1 MNNGDGVVAAQET
14 ILWFSLFEHVCEA
27 LTDSFMRLF
36 WGFGFQ
42 LSFPFLS
49 MTLFNHILIICI
61 VHIFIVLYEPKS
73 RYMNGLTVNLG
84 HPNVPASVALFMDQK
99 RVNST
104 MFHV

>member
-1 MNNGDGVVAAQET
+1 VNNGDGVVAAQET

-42 LSFPFLS
+42 LSFPFLG

-61 VHIFIVLYEPKS
+61 VHIFIVLYELKS
-73 RYMNGLTVNLG
+73 TYMNGLTVNLD
-84 HPNVPASVALFMDQK
+84 HPNVPASVVLFMDQK

>member
-1 MNNGDGVVAAQET
+1 MNNSNGIVAAQET

-27 LTDSFMRLF
+27 LIDSFVRLF

-42 LSFPFLS
+42 LFFPFLT
-49 MTLFNHILIICI
+49 MDLFDHILIICI
-61 VHIFIVLYEPKS
+61 VYIFIVLYEPKS
-73 RYMNGLTVNLG
+73 RYMNSLTVNLG

>member
-42 LSFPFLS
+42 PSFPFLS
-49 MTLFNHILIICI
+49 MNLFNHILIICI
-61 VHIFIVLYEPKS
+61 VHIFIVLYELKS
-73 RYMNGLTVNLG
+73 RYMNGLTAILD
-84 HPNVPASVALFMDQK
+84 HPDVSAFVVLFMDQK
-99 RVNST
+99 WVNST